1 MKDVTTMRKIVDV
14 ILTIDS
20 LELDDNETVEDV
32 VKLIND
38 HFWVGYDIQ
47 YEVTYEET
55 VDD

>member
-1 MKDVTTMRKIVDV
+1 MRKIVDV
-14 ILTIDS
+14 ILTVDS

-32 VKLIND
+32 VKLIKD
-38 HFWVGYDIQ
+38 HFWVGYDIT

>member
-1 MKDVTTMRKIVDV
+1 MRKIIDV
-14 ILTIDS
+14 ILTIDC

-47 YEVTYEET
+47 YEVTYEEA